1 MANYGFV
8 PGQNLNGGIGN
19 LVKTGIAA
27 CECPRKIEFV
37 ADMSRTVTAK
47 TQSRLLRAGEV
58 E

>member
-8 PGQNLNGGIGN
+8 SGQSLKGENGH

-37 ADMSRTVTAK
+37 ADMPRTVTAK